1 MHPTRLPLPFLAA
14 LCLMSLPAHANDGW
28 GGLAST
34 GLTFGQ
40 TEAVAM
46 LEEDLFISRDQIRV
60 DYLFKNITDSDVT
73 GEVIF
78 PMPPVPLT
86 QVYYSEWNLPED
98 RNAAD
103 LVGFTA
109 TVDGQDQPVTIDRLA
124 VIEPPYDENAPLAR
138 QYDTPGRD
146 VTAEITALGL
156 PLTVDHAS
164 LGAALLALPED
175 KRQAAIAAGLAEYI
189 DAGPGYPAEAI
200 ALWSVVLRYH
210 WTQTFPAGA
219 ETRIS
224 HSYTNRA
231 PGSIFPWEHPAP
243 DYRQYEVDR
252 YCIDEGTSKALV
264 KRLQHP
270 EFNDGTAMGT
280 AYYIDYVLRTAN
292 SWAGPIGK
300 FRLTIDKGAEENIIS
315 LCADGVKKT
324 GPTTFVVE
332 KTNYVPDRDLQI
344 LLAMP
349 MYPSD

>member
-1 MHPTRLPLPFLAA
+1 
-14 LCLMSLPAHANDGW
+14 MSLRLMVCLVCFAGAAHANDGW
-28 GGLAST
+28 GGFSAT

-40 TEAVAM
+40 TEAVSM
-46 LEEDLFISRDQIRV
+46 LQEDLFISRDEIRV
-60 DYLFKNITDSDVT
+60 DYVFKNITDADVT

-98 RNAAD
+98 RNSAD

-109 TVDGQDQPVTIDRLA
+109 TVDGKDQPVTIDRVA
-124 VIEPPYDENAPLAR
+124 VIEPTYEENAPLAQ

-146 VTAEITALGL
+146 VTAELTALGL
-156 PLTVDHAS
+156 PLSVDTATV
-164 LGAALLALPED
+164 GAALLALPKE
-175 KRQAAIAAGLAEYI
+175 KQEAAQAAGLADFIEASP
-189 DAGPGYPAEAI
+189 DYPAEAI
-200 ALWSVVLRYH
+200 PLWSVVLRYH
-210 WTQTFPAGA
+210 WTQTFAAGA

-224 HSYTNRA
+224 HRYTNRA
-231 PGSIFPWEHPAP
+231 PGGIFPWEHPAP

-252 YCIDEGTSKALV
+252 YCIDEGTSKAMV

-270 EFNDGTAMGT
+270 DFEDGTAMGV

-300 FRLTIDKGAEENIIS
+300 FRLTIDKGAEENVIS
-315 LCADGVKKT
+315 LCADGVKKS

-332 KTNYVPDRDLQI
+332 KTNYAPDRDLRI

-349 MYPSD
+349 MHPSD